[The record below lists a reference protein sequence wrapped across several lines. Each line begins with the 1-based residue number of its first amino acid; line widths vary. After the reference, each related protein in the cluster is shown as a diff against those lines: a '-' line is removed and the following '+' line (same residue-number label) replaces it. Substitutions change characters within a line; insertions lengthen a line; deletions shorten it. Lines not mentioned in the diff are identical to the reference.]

1 MRSVSLIIVLSVV
14 AKVDAGVKPQQLNPL
29 RSQPITP
36 LLKPRINRA
45 PMTPLASPIEPRN
58 VMAVLPEDRHKEILS
73 ESLKAYEGAW
83 TVLRDLGEHAN
94 DPEVEKEKRELAKS
108 MEELAKRIQGL
119 RGHEAFHP
127 PKFAGPML
135 AQTASDVISISAA
148 DSSALLIA
156 SVLLG
161 LVVSSGVAFAVLR
174 FRRRALIAAEEP
186 FIAA

>member
-14 AKVDAGVKPQQLNPL
+14 AKVDAGIKPQQLLNPL

-36 LLKPRINRA
+36 LLKPRIQRA
-45 PMTPLASPIEPRN
+45 PMAPLASPMEPRN
-58 VMAVLPEDRHKEILS
+58 VMAALPETSRKEILS

-83 TVLRDLGEHAN
+83 TVLRELGEHAA
-94 DPEVEKEKRELAKS
+94 DPEVEKEKKELAKS
-108 MEELAKRIQGL
+108 MQDLAKRIQGL
-119 RGHEAFHP
+119 RGDNKA
-127 PKFAGPML
+127 PML
-135 AQTASDVISISAA
+135 AETAPDVVNISAA
-148 DSSALLIA
+148 DASALLFA

-161 LVVSSGVAFAVLR
+161 LVVGSGVAFAVLR